1 MCPPDCPSEALPKN
15 LDSHILYL
23 GLRSFASLRMTNLG
37 LWGQTYSISCVGGDD
52 SAPRCRGRRLGAPY
66 PLPLRGRWLLPEAK
80 GGGRESEKSLP
91 QSNALHLTA
100 PSSEGAETA
109 GASPRPTLILYF
121 VRSKNTPT
129 NPNLCIKM
137 HTEKISVCAFGYIL
151 FNLRRFALTATLP
164 RRCPYRLQHRDETA
178 KSTRDNSARPARQS
192 SLSSRRLSH
201 CRWRS
206 AQSFSPA

>member
-1 MCPPDCPSEALPKN
+1 MKN
-15 LDSHILYL
+15 
-23 GLRSFASLRMTNLG
+23 
-37 LWGQTYSISCVGGDD
+37 
-52 SAPRCRGRRLGAPY
+52 CRGDSRIARRFRPFEREHKRREQAPA
-66 PLPLRGRWLLPEAK
+66 LLYYNRHFPYQ
-80 GGGRESEKSLP
+80 G
-91 QSNALHLTA
+91 NH
-100 PSSEGAETA
+100 
-109 GASPRPTLILYF
+109 PRPTLILYF